1 VLTEVAAAF
10 NPVRSVSPGQRELFP
25 PVPRFGLMRQR
36 FEVRDVLSGSRSRY
50 RFGDQD
56 LIALR
61 GRLFVRTGDAA
72 SPLTSSGFAVA
83 STSPLP

>member
-1 VLTEVAAAF
+1 
-10 NPVRSVSPGQRELFP
+10 
-25 PVPRFGLMRQR
+25 MRQR

-72 SPLTSSGFAVA
+72 SLLTLSGFAVA
-83 STSPLP
+83 SMSPRP